1 MIQGVGFARGKKAV
15 MRLICL
21 LSFGCLVG
29 LLLYTYDLK
38 FKTRELE
45 TRALALASE
54 LQDESDYLALMRA
67 ETAHLAAPERIE
79 DMAKKQLKFEAVAPG
94 QTVSWKAV
102 LASAEPSWQAQAEP
116 ARADGIAA
124 LAGRSQG
131 PAAAAA
137 TR

>member
-1 MIQGVGFARGKKAV
+1 
-15 MRLICL
+15 MRLLCL

-29 LLLYTYDLK
+29 LLLYTYDVK
-38 FKTRELE
+38 YKTRELE
-45 TRALALASE
+45 TRALALAAE

-79 DMAKKQLKFEAVAPG
+79 DMAKKQLKFEPVAPA

-102 LASAEPSWQAQAEP
+102 LASAEPSWQPQTEP
-116 ARADGIAA
+116 APAGIAA
-124 LAGRSQG
+124 LIGRSQG
-131 PAAAAA
+131 PAAASA